1 MLRGGMQP
9 RTSAFGNLTV
19 RLDPWDVDYGAGL
32 GLSESADDGD
42 DGPAKVDVDA
52 DVPADDWAPVS
63 PDPGVALFSRVFF
76 VDGVRRLER
85 RVLLGD
91 AEGSVH
97 GAFGSLAV
105 GAVEARPGRMT
116 WAQEE
121 LRRVLIAT
129 AGRALERPVD
139 AGPALSYEPLGTD
152 QRGPDA
158 ALARLQD
165 EMRACESRLAADLS
179 GPADTLVIGDGP
191 LRFAASGH
199 ATVLGLIKRLVKL
212 HLPAGPAQVL
222 GRLAPGQRTPL
233 FRLTPREGFAR
244 WSWFLRLDSARL
256 AESELA
262 GLVRL
267 EVAEPATRDDARRLA
282 DFTAGLLPRFA
293 PSRARDPRAPQNLLP
308 VGALE
313 QRLRRLLGDRHVV
326 RRRLEHLIFREAA
339 HV

>member
-1 MLRGGMQP
+1 MQAP
-9 RTSAFGNLTV
+9 TGVFGKLSV
-19 RLDPWDVDYGAGL
+19 RLDPWDGDYGAGL
-32 GLSESADDGD
+32 GLSESPDDADV
-42 DGPAKVDVDA
+42 GPAQVDADA
-52 DVPADDWAPVS
+52 DVPADAWAPVS
-63 PDPGVALFSRVFF
+63 PDPGVALFERVFF

-91 AEGSVH
+91 GEGHVH

-105 GAVEARPGRMT
+105 GAVEARPGRMA
-116 WAQEE
+116 WAQQEV
-121 LRRVLIAT
+121 RRVLIAT
-129 AGRALERPVD
+129 AGRALQHPVP
-139 AGPALSYEPLGTD
+139 AGPALAYEPLGTD

-165 EMRACESRLAADLS
+165 EMRACESRLADALS
-179 GPADTLVIGDGP
+179 RHGDALVIGDGP

-199 ATVLGLIKRLVKL
+199 AAVLGLIKRLVKL
-212 HLPAGPAQVL
+212 HLPAGPARVL

-233 FRLTPREGFAR
+233 FRLMPREGFAR

-313 QRLRRLLGDRHVV
+313 LRLRRLLGDRHVV
-326 RRRLEHLIFREAA
+326 RRRLEHLIHREAA

>member
-1 MLRGGMQP
+1 MQSG
-9 RTSAFGNLTV
+9 TGAFGSLSV
-19 RLDPWDVDYGAGL
+19 RLDPWDGDYGSGL
-32 GLSESADDGD
+32 GLSESADDSD
-42 DGPAKVDVDA
+42 LDPAQVDAHA
-52 DVPADDWAPVS
+52 DVPVDAWTPVNPAS
-63 PDPGVALFSRVFF
+63 DVVPFERVFF
-76 VDGVRRLER
+76 VDGIRRLER

-105 GAVEARPGRMT
+105 GAVEAWPGGVG
-116 WAQEE
+116 WAREE

-129 AGRALERPVD
+129 AGRALRQPVS

-165 EMRACESRLAADLS
+165 EMRACEGRLAAELARQA
-179 GPADTLVIGDGP
+179 GALVIGDGP
-191 LRFAASGH
+191 LRFSASGQ
-199 ATVLGLIKRLVKL
+199 AALVGLVKRLVKL
-212 HLPAGPAQVL
+212 HLPAAPAQVL

-244 WSWFLRLDSARL
+244 WSWFLRLDAARL

-267 EVAEPATRDDARRLA
+267 EVAEPATLDQARRLA
-282 DFTAGLLPRFA
+282 DCTALLLPRFA

-313 QRLRRLLGDRHVV
+313 LRLRRLLGDRHIV
-326 RRRLEHLIFREAA
+326 RRRLEHLIYREAA